1 MRIKRKVMPGQP
13 GTHKL
18 VKQYGD
24 ALICVR
30 YRYDTARK
38 RRLKTVELIIEE
50 TPWEKDAQRIPPNK
64 IVALKVDYHE
74 KHLQKIIKS
83 AGGKWH
89 PPKQQW
95 QLPYGEAK
103 QLGLLDRIIEAG
115 K

>member
-83 AGGKWH
+83 AGGKWID
-89 PPKQQW
+89 QNSDGSCLMERQNNSVC
-95 QLPYGEAK
+95 LTA
-103 QLGLLDRIIEAG
+103 L
-115 K
+115 